1 MPSEPLTVATGD
13 DRVTVRAARTEW
25 DHDGTLTLYDADDVA
40 IAEFPDAC
48 WCAHAERVE

>member
-25 DHDGTLTLYDADDVA
+25 DHDGTLTLFDADDVA
-40 IAEFPDAC
+40 IAEFPGAE